1 MEFVVDTNKI
11 IATLLKSGKVRA
23 LFYSGIKL
31 IVLKYS
37 IDEIL
42 SNEKLIKRF
51 GKDFL
56 LRAFN
61 FFVSKNPNVIQID
74 HKTIDKEIRRKAY
87 EIAKEFDPKDTP
99 FIALALKLNIPIWT
113 NDKPMIIHGLKS
125 GKYLAL
131 DTQAVED
138 LLKGKSL
145 EEVKKD
151 LRGRYL

>member
-37 IDEIL
+37 IDEI
-42 SNEKLIKRF
+42 
-51 GKDFL
+51 L